1 MITRMRWRRFIA
13 TVMTICVLSLTS
25 AAHAGLE
32 DEEEILHDGRTEG
45 YAQKVQVPKASTSL
59 VWLAFMALSVISISA
74 MFKDAK
80 RGHLD

>member
-1 MITRMRWRRFIA
+1 MIASMRWRQFTA
-13 TVMTICVLSLTS
+13 ACVTVLVLSFNS

-45 YAQKVQVPKASTSL
+45 YTQKVQVVKASTSL
-59 VWLAFMALSVISISA
+59 VWLAFIALSVLSVSA

-80 RGHLD
+80 RTHLD